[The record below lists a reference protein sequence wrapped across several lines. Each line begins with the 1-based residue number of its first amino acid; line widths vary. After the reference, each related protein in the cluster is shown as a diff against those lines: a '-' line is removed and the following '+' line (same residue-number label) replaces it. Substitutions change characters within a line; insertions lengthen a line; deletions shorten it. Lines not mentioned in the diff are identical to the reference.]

1 MVYRTTV
8 DFLSRFGSLS
18 SRGYGNRS
26 TAKLRED
33 YGFIK
38 CIEVFDYQ
46 K

>member
-26 TAKLRED
+26 TAKLRD
-33 YGFIK
+33 YGLIK
-38 CIEVFDYQ
+38 FIEVFDY
-46 K
+46 KK